1 MLKAVTNK
9 YGGVFVSGDDLPDTP
24 AAFEAALEKSVEAWE
39 SRGAKL
45 AWIQVPPGR
54 TTLLSVALAR
64 GFEFHHCQ
72 RDELMLVKRI
82 LPDAYIPLASTHTIG
97 VGAVV
102 LSETRE
108 LLTVLEQRDVTARPG
123 YFKLPGGMLE
133 EGEHLAD
140 GAVREVREET
150 GVRAEFQ
157 GLLSLRHHHRGQFG
171 ASNIYAVCVLRPLS
185 FEITIDESEIGKAQW
200 TPADEYLASE
210 EVGLYNK
217 RVVQAALSSRPLSSI
232 KIDGYMDRPD
242 DYEVYCPDSDD

>member
-9 YGGVFVSGDDLPDTP
+9 YGGVFVSGDDLPGTP
-24 AAFEAALEKSVEAWE
+24 AAFEAALRKSVEAWE
-39 SRGAKL
+39 SHRAKI
-45 AWIQVPPGR
+45 AWIQIPSGK
-54 TTLLSVALAR
+54 TALLPAALAC

-82 LPDAYIPLASTHTIG
+82 LPDAYMPLASTHTIG

-102 LSETRE
+102 LSENRE
-108 LLTVLEQRDVTARPG
+108 LLTALEQRDVTARPG

-140 GAVREVREET
+140 GAVREVYEET

-157 GLLSLRHHHRGQFG
+157 GMLSLRHHHRGQFG

-185 FEITIDESEIGKAQW
+185 FEISIDESEIGKAEW
-200 TPADEYLASE
+200 TPVDDYLASA

-217 RVVQAALSSRPLSSI
+217 RVVRAALSARPLASI
-232 KIDGYMDRPD
+232 KIDGYMDGPD
-242 DYEVYCPDSDD
+242 EYEVYCPDSDD